1 MNISCRSCGRYLIP
15 VLHCNVCMESISW
28 ICNSCERLKDVTHHH
43 TMVAQDA
50 HKREDWH
57 SEKGKKQKSS
67 SVISYKSYLY
77 SHIPCMWICA
87 KSALTFCALLPC
99 ADLFP
104 DMVPALAPRLADL
117 MWHRLVPG
125 LAWRG
130 SFAPCSYTI
139 ISPAN
144 KLASIANM
152 ALLKIQ

>member
-1 MNISCRSCGRYLIP
+1 MNTSCRSCGRYLIP

-43 TMVAQDA
+43 TMVAQYA

-57 SEKGKKQKSS
+57 SEKGKKQKPS

-99 ADLFP
+99 AGLFP
-104 DMVPALAPRLADL
+104 DMVPALAPRPADQ
-117 MWHRLVPG
+117 MWHHLALGR
-125 LAWRG
+125 AWRG
-130 SFAPCSYTI
+130 SSVRCSY
-139 ISPAN
+139 ISLSN
-144 KLASIANM
+144 SNLTSMANM